1 MDRGKGRPGQRW
13 ISIALRSAHLA
24 GVVMTG
30 VGVMA
35 AGSSPHYAAALML
48 ATGGGLFAIDLRQ
61 HRDLWREVA
70 GVFTLCKLVVVLG
83 MMLLPGIARPLF
95 WLALVASA
103 VISHAPH
110 AVRHRRVFGRLAGK
124 PAAP

>member
-1 MDRGKGRPGQRW
+1 MGGDKGRSELRW
-13 ISIALRSAHLA
+13 TSIALRSAHLA

-30 VGVMA
+30 VGVIA
-35 AGSSPHYAAALML
+35 AGSLPHYAVALML
-48 ATGGGLFAIDLRQ
+48 ATGAGLFAIDLRQ

-70 GVFTLCKLVVVLG
+70 GVFTFFKLIVVLA
-83 MMLLPGIARPLF
+83 MLLLPGIARPLF

-110 AVRHRRVFGRLAGK
+110 AIRHRRVFG
-124 PAAP
+124 

>member
-1 MDRGKGRPGQRW
+1 MGGGKGRPGQRW

-30 VGVMA
+30 VGVIA
-35 AGSSPHYAAALML
+35 AESFPHYAAALML
-48 ATGGGLFAIDLRQ
+48 ATGAGLFAIDLRQ

-70 GVFTLCKLVVVLG
+70 GVFTLFKLVVVLA
-83 MMLLPGIARPLF
+83 MLLLPGIARPLF
-95 WLALVASA
+95 WLTLVASS

-110 AVRHRRVFGRLAGK
+110 AVRHRRVFG
-124 PAAP
+124 